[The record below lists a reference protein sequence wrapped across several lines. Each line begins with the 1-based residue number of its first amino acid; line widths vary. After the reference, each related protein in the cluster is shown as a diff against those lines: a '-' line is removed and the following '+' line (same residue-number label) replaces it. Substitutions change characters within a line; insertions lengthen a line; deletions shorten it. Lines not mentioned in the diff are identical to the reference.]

1 MATDDR
7 NEKIMVCGVEI
18 TKAEWD
24 EVKDY
29 PNKLPRKVALHIIKE
44 FDERKAE
51 EQRKKRNIRPDKW
64 EGPSIIIDPL
74 RRTAVKVD
82 QLMPKYLN
90 YGSFCKIASQQILE
104 CVNWMRVIKDCA
116 VRSKEAKTGIKPG
129 MITQSI
135 IDYFTHLKKESAF
148 AMKQYK
154 QKRFD
159 MRVYIYIF
167 NVINEYYEEKLKDN
181 RYLVK
186 NDIITEIFQDRKV
199 EWYTNYRAT
208 NNVTFFQNEC
218 IEQDGYE
225 EDFFNAIK
233 KYNEICKVHDDIHFV
248 PETGRETR
256 CVTTGDIDI
265 AFIPE
270 YMNWFSR
277 IKSKS
282 DEETIKQFYFI
293 TRHYKKGFV
302 KMKTWKDPQGKF
314 KFKLWANTPYYK
326 QYNYNNDNW
335 DDEPVND
342 NVKSNINSIY
352 STDNSTNKTINN
364 ISYIEPIDTIGNLAK
379 IYNSGYKEK
388 VFCSYYNNACS
399 YTCYV
404 LSSSINSLSNN
415 QYPQNFN
422 VDNTLSNIIYS
433 YYLDNNYNISYID
446 EQYLHDLSEHNTNEV
461 NNDYTSYLCSHDS
474 PPGDIESDKPPDGIK
489 RYIFDRSIIV

>member
-90 YGSFCKIASQQILE
+90 YGSFCKMASQQILE
-104 CVNWMRVIKDCA
+104 CVNWMRVVKDCS
-116 VRSKEAKTGIKPG
+116 VRGREAKAGIKPG

-199 EWYTNYRAT
+199 EWYTDYRAT

-256 CVTTGDIDI
+256 CTTTGDIDI

-293 TRHYKKGFV
+293 TSHYKKGFV
-302 KMKTWKDPQGKF
+302 KMKTWKDDKGKF
-314 KFKLWANTPYYK
+314 KFKLWANTPYY
-326 QYNYNNDNW
+326 QEYNYNNDNW
-335 DDEPVND
+335 DDEPIKPN
-342 NVKSNINSIY
+342 NSNTY
-352 STDNSTNKTINN
+352 STDTSTNKTINN
-364 ISYIEPIDTIGNLAK
+364 ISYIEPVDTIGNLAK

-388 VFCSYYNNACS
+388 IFCSYYNNSCS

-404 LSSSINSLSNN
+404 LNSSINSLSDS

-422 VDNTLSNIIYS
+422 IDKTPLFIYS
-433 YYLDNNYNISYID
+433 ISYID
-446 EQYLHDLSEHNTNEV
+446 EKYLDNVAKHNVEIV
-461 NNDYTSYLCSHDS
+461 DSDYTSYLCLHDS
-474 PPGDIESDKPPDGIK
+474 PHGNIESNKPPDGIK
-489 RYIFDRSIIV
+489 RYILDRSIII